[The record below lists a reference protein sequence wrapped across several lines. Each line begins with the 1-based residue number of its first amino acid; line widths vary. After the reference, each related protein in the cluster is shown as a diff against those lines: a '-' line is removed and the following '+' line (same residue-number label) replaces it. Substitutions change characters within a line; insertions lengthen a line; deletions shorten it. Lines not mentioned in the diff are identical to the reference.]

1 MMTGPLINRIEN
13 AAIQE
18 AINGMIKNIAYNHQ
32 DTNRLCVVGIA
43 NGGIILGRWIVER
56 LRAILRGTI
65 EYGIVNIL
73 FHRDDLKTKPIPKI
87 AFPANLPFDIE
98 EEKILLVDDVISSG
112 RTVRAAI
119 NDLFD
124 QGRPEQI
131 ELAVLFDR
139 GNRRLP
145 FQTDYLGF
153 HKEIP
158 LTQKV
163 IVTIDDKNPA
173 EKSLIVISK

>member
-1 MMTGPLINRIEN
+1 MAGPLINRIEN
-13 AAIQE
+13 TAIQE

-32 DTNRLCVVGIA
+32 ETSRLCVVGIA
-43 NGGIILGRWIVER
+43 NGGILLGKWIAEK
-56 LRAILRGTI
+56 LRAMLSSHI
-65 EYGIVNIL
+65 EYGTVNIL

-98 EEKILLVDDVISSG
+98 EEKIILVDDVISSG

-124 QGRPEQI
+124 QGRPGQI

-145 FQTDYLGF
+145 FQADYLGF